1 LLTATSGAAPGF
13 FLRALRK
20 EAFKNTAAE
29 AERQRQRVNSDR
41 SVEHK
46 VMGNPRMAQPDK
58 MPGGFFWGGASGK
71 RAW

>member
-1 LLTATSGAAPGF
+1 
-13 FLRALRK
+13 
-20 EAFKNTAAE
+20 
-29 AERQRQRVNSDR
+29 VNSDR